1 MKLPLP
7 FPSKP
12 IEALGD
18 GALGP
23 VIREFHSPSAIILA
37 APPGRA
43 ARKTIWLIAAMVAT
57 MLLIATFEPMDR
69 EVTAE
74 GRVISRAPTIELEPL
89 QTAIVRAIDVHVG
102 ESVHAGQVLALL
114 DPTAAEADLRTLLAR
129 ESALAAEVAE
139 ERAEFDG
146 KPYKPADPTN
156 RDQFLQAAIHAERMG
171 ELKSALENY
180 DQQIASYAAQWRG
193 AETEALYERN
203 QIALASEIERMNRL
217 LEKLDAGSRLT
228 VLQSEQQLAQE
239 RGALAQNLATAQ
251 ATART
256 LAATKAQRDAFL
268 QQWDAELSSQLASN
282 VPALEAVRE
291 EIAKA
296 RLVASTIRLR
306 APQDAVVLQIA
317 SGISVGSV
325 MQSGQPFLSLSPL
338 HTPLEI
344 EAYIQGRDQGFVAV
358 GQPVTIKFAT
368 FPYALFGEARG
379 TVRVLTSNS
388 FTSQQLIQQLDE
400 PAAQD
405 VSEMQNIPTG
415 ELYYGARITIDH
427 LDLHNV
433 PAGVRIIPG
442 MPVETDVRVGTRTL
456 LQYLFE
462 RVAPV
467 FDQGMTEPF

>member
-1 MKLPLP
+1 MKLLPP

-12 IEALGD
+12 IEALSD
-18 GALGP
+18 GALDP

-43 ARKTIWLIAAMVAT
+43 ARKTIWLIAVLAAT
-57 MLLIATFEPMDR
+57 MLLIAVFEPMDR

-89 QTAIVRAIDVHVG
+89 QTAIVRAIDAHVG

-129 ESALAAEVAE
+129 ESALAAEVTE

-146 KPYKPADPTN
+146 EPYKPVDPAN
-156 RDQFLQAAIHAERMG
+156 RDQLLQAAIHAERMA
-171 ELKSALENY
+171 ELKSTLENY
-180 DQQIASYAAQWRG
+180 DQQIAGYAAQWRG
-193 AETEALYERN
+193 AEAEALYERD
-203 QIALASEIERMNRL
+203 QIALASEIEQMNRL

-268 QQWDAELSSQLASN
+268 QQWDAELSGQLASN
-282 VPALEAVRE
+282 VPALDAEREA
-291 EIAKA
+291 IAKA
-296 RLVASTIRLR
+296 RLVASTITLR

-317 SGISVGSV
+317 SGVSVGSV

-338 HTPLEI
+338 HAPLEI
-344 EAYIQGRDQGFVAV
+344 EAYIQGRDQGFIAV

-368 FPYALFGEARG
+368 FPYVLFGEAKG
-379 TVRVLTSNS
+379 TVRVLTSDS
-388 FTSQQLIQQLDE
+388 FTSQQLVQQL
-400 PAAQD
+400 
-405 VSEMQNIPTG
+405 SETVAPSVPVPQNIPTG
-415 ELYYGARITIDH
+415 ELYYAVRITIDH

-433 PAGVRIIPG
+433 PPGFRIIPG
-442 MPVETDVRVGTRTL
+442 MPVETDVRVGTRTV
-456 LQYLFE
+456 LQYLLE
-462 RVAPV
+462 RIAPV
-467 FDQGMTEPF
+467 FDRGMTEPF